1 MAQRKPHPEHHIDM
15 VSGDVAPTVLIVEDR
30 AQVEQFAGLL
40 DEAHPVAEKRE
51 YVTVTGRKGKL
62 AISCTSTGVGS
73 PATSIGVEEL
83 WHIGAKNIL
92 RLGTCLPIQS
102 RIGPGDLIVAT
113 GAVRDEHTSEEYI
126 NKEYPAVADYRLVR
140 AFSDACRNLKY
151 RCHSGIVRTHDA
163 YYLEAPGSSGREG
176 RIHPWVDLGV
186 LAVDLETSVVL
197 VVASMSGF
205 RAGALLLAQEPV
217 GEGTAMLPADQSE
230 RLLLAGIEAARLL
243 QERGLAE

>member
-1 MAQRKPHPEHHIDM
+1 MVLHKPHPEHHINM
-15 VSGDVAPTVLIVEDR
+15 VPGDVAPTVLIVEDR

-40 DEAHPVAEKRE
+40 DKAHPVAEKRE
-51 YVTVTGRKGKL
+51 YMTVTGKKGKL
-62 AISCTSTGVGS
+62 AISCTSTGMGS

-102 RIGPGDLIVAT
+102 RIRPGDLIVAT

-140 AFSDACRNLKY
+140 ALSDSCHNLQY
-151 RCHSGIVRTHDA
+151 RCHKGIVRTHDA
-163 YYLEAPGSSGREG
+163 YYLEAPESSGREG
-176 RIHPWVDLGV
+176 RLHPWIDLGV
-186 LAVDLETSVVL
+186 LAVDLETSVVF
-197 VVASMSGF
+197 VVASVSGF

-217 GEGTAMLPADQSE
+217 GEGTALLPKDRSE
-230 RLLLAGIEAARLL
+230 QLLLAGLEAARLL
-243 QERGLAE
+243 DERGLA